1 MYFPQ
6 SLDSPILDKILYKD
20 GGKKK
25 EFINDVIKDLWMAL
39 VSRELSLQGRREVLT
54 GKAKFGV
61 FGDGKELAQIAMARA
76 FKKGDHRAGY
86 YRDQTLMMALGI
98 STPEQFLAQMYSD
111 PNGDPFS
118 GGRQMTGHFAT
129 PYLDSEGSWSN
140 HMDQYNISS
149 GISCTAGQMGRAFGL
164 AYASKKYRE
173 LNLQKT
179 HGQFSDNGNE
189 ICFCTIGD
197 ASTSEGI
204 FWETINAAAVEKIPL
219 LVAVWDDGYGISV
232 PVEKQTVKG
241 SISRAL
247 EGFLRDE
254 NGDGIDLYTVN
265 GYDYQQLCLTFEKAA
280 KKVRKKHIPAVV
292 HVQKLTQQQGHSTS
306 GSHERYKSKER
317 LNWEKEY
324 DCNARMIQ
332 WVLKNNIL
340 SKERIDEM
348 QREARSFIS
357 ERKKIAWKSFQ
368 NPNDDCRAELLDI
381 FKKSGLG
388 EDETLELKKH
398 ENELK
403 ELVFPTRGEVLQ
415 VARQCLYVLHAQEV
429 ELPEEIIEFITKH
442 TKAIKK
448 DFGTHLY
455 SEGPGSPLQVPVIH
469 PEYNDDAVELPG
481 YQIINAFFDKALE
494 EHDDLV
500 AFGEDV
506 GKIGDV
512 NQGMAGL
519 QKKYGESRVFDVG
532 IREWSIM
539 GQGAGLAM
547 RGLKAIA
554 EIQYLDYLAYA
565 LPFLTDDVATLRY
578 RSDGLQQVPMIIR
591 TRGHRLEG
599 IWHTGSPLGMMIH
612 SLRGIHI
619 LTPRNMV
626 QAAGMYNT
634 LLHGNDPGIIIE
646 CLNGYRL
653 KERLPSN
660 MGTYTVPL
668 GIPEVLIE
676 GEHLTLVSYGSCI
689 RYAMKAALKLK
700 EFGINMEVIDVQTLL
715 PFDLERVVVNSLR
728 KTNKILFLDEDVPGG
743 ATAYMMQQVLEVQDG
758 FRYLDSKPYS
768 LTAKDHR
775 TPYGNDG
782 DYYAKPQEEDIVELA
797 YEIVF
802 ESKMF

>member
-1 MYFPQ
+1 MNLPQ
-6 SLDSPILDKILYKD
+6 DLDSPILEKILYKE

-25 EFINDVIKDLWMAL
+25 SFLNEVIEDFWLAL
-39 VSRELSLQGRREVLT
+39 VSRELSIQGRREVLT

-61 FGDGKELAQIAMARA
+61 FGDGKELAQIAMAKA

-98 STPEQFLAQMYSD
+98 TTPEQFLAQMYAD
-111 PNGDPFS
+111 PHNDPFS

-129 PYLDSEGSWSN
+129 PYIDDEGKWTN
-140 HMDQYNISS
+140 HLNEYNISA
-149 GISCTAGQMGRAFGL
+149 GISCTAGQMGRALGL
-164 AYASKKYRE
+164 AFASKKYRE
-173 LNLQKT
+173 IEL
-179 HGQFSDNGNE
+179 GEEYDAFSDNGNE

-197 ASTSEGI
+197 ASTSEGV
-204 FWETINAAAVEKIPL
+204 FWETMNAAAVEKVPL

-232 PVEKQTVKG
+232 PIEKQTVKG

-254 NGDGIDLYTVN
+254 YGDGLDLYTVN

-280 KKVRKKHIPAVV
+280 KKVRKKHVPALV
-292 HVQKLTQQQGHSTS
+292 HVKNMTQQQGHSTS

-317 LNWEKEY
+317 LQWEKDF
-324 DCNARMIQ
+324 DCNKKMKQ
-332 WVLKNNIL
+332 WLIKNNIL
-340 SKERIDEM
+340 SEERIAEM
-348 QREARSFIS
+348 EKEARSFVS
-357 ERKKIAWKSFQ
+357 GRKKKAWADFQEPNEQCRKSFQ
-368 NPNDDCRAELLDI
+368 SVLDSMTSIDEDVKTTFQNELLD
-381 FKKSGLG
+381 
-388 EDETLELKKH
+388 
-398 ENELK
+398 
-403 ELVFPTRGEVLQ
+403 LVFPSRGEVVQ
-415 VARQCLYVLHAQEV
+415 IARNFVYHLHAHEIDIPSEV
-429 ELPEEIIEFITKH
+429 ISFIDKH
-442 TKAIKK
+442 NASIKE

-455 SEGPGSPLQVPVIH
+455 SNDEKSPLFVPVVH
-469 PEYNDDAVELPG
+469 PEYNVDSPEMPG
-481 YQIINAFFDKALE
+481 YQVINEFFDTAFSKYPGL
-494 EHDDLV
+494 L

-519 QKKYGESRVFDVG
+519 QEKYGEARVFDAG
-532 IREWSIM
+532 IREWTIM

-547 RGLKAIA
+547 RGLQPIA

-565 LPFLTDDVATLRY
+565 LPILTDDVATLRY
-578 RSDGLQQVPMIIR
+578 RSNGTQQVPMIIR

-599 IWHTGSPLGMMIH
+599 IWHTGSPLGMMIN

-634 LLHGNDPGIIIE
+634 LLQGNDPGIIIE

-660 MGTYTVPL
+660 MGEYTVPL
-668 GIPEVLIE
+668 GMPEVLIE
-676 GEHLTLVSYGSCI
+676 GDHITVVTYGSCV
-689 RYAMKAALKLK
+689 RYAMSAAVKLRD
-700 EFGINMEVIDVQTLL
+700 FGISVELIDVQSLL
-715 PFDLERVVVNSLR
+715 PFDLERVIVNSLR

-743 ATAYMMQQVLEVQDG
+743 ASAYMMQQVLEVQDG
-758 FRYLDSKPYS
+758 FKFLDSRPYT

-782 DYYAKPQEEDIVELA
+782 DYYAKPQTEDIVELV

-802 ESKMF
+802 EAKMF